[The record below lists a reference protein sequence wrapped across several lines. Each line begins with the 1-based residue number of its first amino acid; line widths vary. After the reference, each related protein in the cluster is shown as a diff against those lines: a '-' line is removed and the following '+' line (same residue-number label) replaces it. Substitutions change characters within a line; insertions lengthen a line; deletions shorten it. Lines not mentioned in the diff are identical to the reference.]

1 MADPV
6 RVLVNAVHAH
16 SGGGVTYLRNV
27 LPRLSDDPE
36 LEVHTCLH
44 RRQRDA
50 LAEAI
55 VGTRVHAMDFRDG
68 FLGRLWWEQTG
79 LRALARDVGAHVT
92 FSPANFGPLLAPNPV
107 ILLRNAPAAAG
118 AEPRW
123 SRRPYWWGLSAMT
136 RLAIGGCRRG
146 IAVSAYARDAMT
158 RGLPGRWREKVTVV
172 HHGVGAPFG
181 PTPGAERRPD
191 CLLFVGDLY
200 VQKNLRRLL
209 MAFANL
215 TVHRPELRLLVAGRP
230 LDPDYAAG
238 LRSLAGELGIESAVE
253 WLGHMPPERLAALYR
268 TCTVFVFPSLAET
281 FGNPLVEAM
290 ACGAPIASASATAM
304 PEVLGDAG
312 VLFDP
317 RDTDAMTRVVD
328 SLLGDE
334 DLRRRHGQRSLE
346 RAKAFSWDETARR
359 TAAVLK
365 DAAAGDSRSV

>member
-1 MADPV
+1 M
-6 RVLVNAVHAH
+6 
-16 SGGGVTYLRNV
+16 TYLRNV
-27 LPRLSDDPE
+27 LPRLGNDSQ

-44 RRQRDA
+44 RRQRDD
-50 LAEAI
+50 LAEATG
-55 VGTRVHAMDFRDG
+55 GTRVHAVEFRDG

-79 LRALARDVGAHVT
+79 LRALAREVGADVT
-92 FSPANFGPLLAPNPV
+92 FSPANFGPLVAPNPV

-118 AEPRW
+118 AETRW
-123 SRRPYWWGLSAMT
+123 TRRPYWWALSAMT
-136 RLAIGGCRRG
+136 RLAIGGCRQG

-158 RGLPGRWREKVTVV
+158 RGLPARWREKVTVV

-181 PTPGAERRPD
+181 PMPGVERRRD

-209 MAFANL
+209 IAFANL
-215 TVHRPELRLLVAGRP
+215 SLHRPELRLLVAGRP
-230 LDPDYAAG
+230 LDPGYAAG
-238 LRSLAGELGIESAVE
+238 LRALAGELGIETAVD
-253 WLGHMPPERLAALYR
+253 WLGHVAPAPLAELYR

-312 VLFDP
+312 AFFDP
-317 RDTDAMTRVVD
+317 RDTDAMTRVLD
-328 SLLGDE
+328 NLLGDM

-346 RAKAFSWDETARR
+346 RAKAFSWDETAGR

-365 DAAAGDSRSV
+365 DAGAGEGRIA